1 MRLLKNPQ
9 LPVAASRQSAAYS
22 KSGFLPKAATQIFLA
37 LALGLSATAQTLTRE
52 QWGAPLV
59 DVSHTANKWIIAG
72 KKQTVTLDEKTL
84 ALEVTAQS
92 VVWKMPA
99 SGSNDMIVKIGGKEY
114 PQHLAEAGKISIEPY
129 DTGFKTGVKIT
140 LSDWRNS
147 DLKLYLTVCL
157 QGDNEELIFDT
168 AAKEGETVLRQLD
181 WPPALDAREVDDTVL
196 SNNKGNLLPR
206 HWPKPYYPIR
216 STDPNMGT
224 AKTNDHSVIQSHV
237 IEDWS
242 MSWWGFE
249 KGKSAMM
256 VIIET
261 PDDAAYQFDHPAG
274 GPTVIGPRW
283 LPTLGKFGYV
293 RTARMCFFQE
303 GNYVTL
309 AKRYREYVM
318 DTGLFVSLKQK
329 IARTPLVADM
339 IGIPQTRVGILHNQS
354 TNSDRYSLTNHYQLF
369 TFDQRAQQLRDL
381 KAAGFDKALV
391 YISGWPH
398 LGYDRQH
405 PDSLPPPEAA
415 GGWDG
420 MKRLADTCH
429 ELSYPYL
436 FHDQY
441 RDYYTDA
448 PSYNP
453 DFAIHEEDDSL
464 PPTAFAGSRFGD
476 WKEGQIPFMRHWDG
490 GPQSY
495 LNSRFQL
502 GHLEKNYQ
510 LMFAHGIHPD
520 GIYIDVIGYV
530 PPDEDFNPE
539 HPTTRSEAMRGQ
551 ADLMNW
557 AAHHLGFTAT
567 EAGSDWVIPFTD
579 CVNQSGGLGRTI
591 PLPLYQLVYHDAV
604 LISYGEGRRGGHN
617 NLLLGILCGGMPELP
632 VNLKEVSANSLT
644 LIKQMA
650 ALNQRVALLEMTNH
664 EFLDANR
671 SRERTTFADGTTV
684 TVDWDKNTAQIEPP
698 LN

>member
-1 MRLLKNPQ
+1 MKKLSVQILGG
-9 LPVAASRQSAAYS
+9 V
-22 KSGFLPKAATQIFLA
+22 IFLTGVSPA
-37 LALGLSATAQTLTRE
+37 AEPLTRAD
-52 QWGAPLV
+52 WGAPLV
-59 DVSHTANKWIIAG
+59 NVSHADGKWIIAG
-72 KKQTVTLDEKTL
+72 KKQTVTFDEKTL
-84 ALEVTAQS
+84 AFEVNAQS
-92 VVWKMPA
+92 VIWKMPA
-99 SGSNDMIVKIGGKEY
+99 SGTNDMILKKGGKEF
-114 PQHLAEAGKISIEPY
+114 PLRLADAKEISIEPY

-140 LSDWRNS
+140 LSHWKKPHS
-147 DLKLYLTVCL
+147 LFGGKVDLKLYLTVCL
-157 QGDNEELIFDT
+157 QGDNEELVFDT
-168 AAKEGETVLRQLD
+168 AAKEGETVLRHLD
-181 WPPALDAREVDDTVL
+181 WPPALDARDVDDTVL

-206 HWPKPYYPIR
+206 NWPKPYYPIR
-216 STDPNMGT
+216 STNPDGS
-224 AKTNDHSVIQSHV
+224 AKAGDHSIIQSHV

-261 PDDAAYQFDHPAG
+261 PDDAAYQFNHPAG

-283 LPTLGKFGYV
+283 LPTLGKFGYL
-293 RTARMCFFQE
+293 RTARLCFFE
-303 GNYVTL
+303 NGNYVTL
-309 AKRYREYVM
+309 AKRYRQYVM
-318 DTGLFVSLKQK
+318 DTGLFVSLKEK
-329 IARTPLVADM
+329 IARAPVVAEM

-369 TFDQRAQQLRDL
+369 TFDQRAQELRDL
-381 KAAGFDKALV
+381 KAAGIDKTLV
-391 YISGWPH
+391 YISGWAH

-405 PDSLPPPEAA
+405 PDALPPPEAA

-420 MKRLADTCH
+420 MKRLADACH
-429 ELSYPYL
+429 ELGYPFI

-441 RDYYTDA
+441 RDYYADA

-464 PPTAFAGSRFGD
+464 PATAFAGSRFGD

-490 GPQSY
+490 GKQTY
-495 LNSRFQL
+495 LNSRFQI

-510 LMFAHGIHPD
+510 LFFAHGIHPD
-520 GIYIDVIGYV
+520 GIYIDVIGYI
-530 PPDEDFNPE
+530 PPDQDFNPE

-557 AAHHLGFTAT
+557 AGHNLGFTAT

-591 PLPLYQLVYHDAV
+591 PIPLYQLVYHDAV

-617 NLLLGILCGGMPELP
+617 NLLLGILCGGVPELP
-632 VNLKEVSANSLT
+632 VNLKGVSENSLA
-644 LIKQMA
+644 LMKQMA
-650 ALNQRVALLEMTNH
+650 ALNKRVGLLEMTNH
-664 EFLDANR
+664 EFLDASH

-684 TVDWDKNTAQIEPP
+684 TVNWNAQSVEIKPDLSEH
-698 LN
+698 

>member
-1 MRLLKNPQ
+1 MTVVGL
-9 LPVAASRQSAAYS
+9 Y
-22 KSGFLPKAATQIFLA
+22 FLA
-37 LALGLSATAQTLTRE
+37 GTAQAAEPLARAD
-52 QWGAPLV
+52 WGAPLV
-59 DVSHTANKWIIAG
+59 KVSHANGKWIIAG
-72 KKQTVTLDEKTL
+72 KKQAVTLDEKTL
-84 ALEVTAQS
+84 ALEVNAQA

-99 SGSNDMIVKIGGKEY
+99 SSTNELLVKAWGDE
-114 PQHLAEAGKISIEPY
+114 HSFRLADAKFKIIAPY

-140 LSDWRNS
+140 MGKFQHDTDIL
-147 DLKLYLTVCL
+147 DLKLHLTVCL
-157 QGDNEELIFDT
+157 EGRGEDLVFDI
-168 AAKEGETVLRQLD
+168 AAQEGETVLRQLD
-181 WPPALDAREVDDTVL
+181 WPPALDARDVDDTVL

-206 HWPKPYYPIR
+206 NWPKPYYPIR
-216 STDPNMGT
+216 STDQNMGT

-256 VIIET
+256 VIVET

-283 LPTLGKFGYV
+283 LATLGKFSYR
-293 RTARMCFFQE
+293 RTARMCFFE
-303 GNYVTL
+303 NGNYVTL
-309 AKRYREYVM
+309 AKRYRQYVM
-318 DTGLFVSLKQK
+318 DTGLFVSLKEK
-329 IARTPLVADM
+329 IARTPIVADM
-339 IGIPQTRVGILHNQS
+339 IGMPQTRVGILHNQS
-354 TNSDRYSLTNHYQLF
+354 TNSDRYSATNHYELF

-381 KAAGFDKALV
+381 KAAGIGKTLV
-391 YISGWPH
+391 FVSGWAH

-405 PDSLPPPEAA
+405 PDALPPPEAA

-429 ELSYPYL
+429 ELGYPFI

-448 PSYNP
+448 PLYNP
-453 DFAIHEEDDSL
+453 DFAIHEETTNL
-464 PPTAFAGSRFGD
+464 PAIAFAGSRFGD

-502 GHLEKNYQ
+502 GHLGKNYQ
-510 LMFAHGIHPD
+510 LMFDHGIHPD

-530 PPDEDFNPE
+530 PPDEDFNPS
-539 HPTTRSEAMRGQ
+539 HPTTRTEAMRGQ

-557 AAHHLGFTAT
+557 AAHNLGFTAT
-567 EAGSDWVIPFTD
+567 EAGADWVIPFTD

-591 PLPLYQLVYHDAV
+591 PIPLYQLVYHDAV
-604 LISYGEGRRGGHN
+604 LISYGEARRGGHN
-617 NLLLGILCGGMPELP
+617 QLLLGCLCGGVPELP
-632 VNLKEVSANSLT
+632 VNLGAVSKDSIDLM
-644 LIKQMA
+644 KKMA
-650 ALNQRVALLEMTNH
+650 ALNKRVGLLEMTNH

-671 SRERTTFADGTTV
+671 RQERTTFSDSTTV
-684 TVDWDKNTAQIEPP
+684 TVDWDKSTAQIEPP